1 MITSQMN
8 SFQNVVREVEVH
20 AEDEQT
26 FLQKQYELLQ
36 GTNNNSGLPKLDS
49 SQLRSSPGVQK
60 TGDRRLSNSPSIQSP
75 LGAAKKVNSLH
86 SSHPL
91 EIRSSYDSFYSLDG
105 SYKPR

>member
-1 MITSQMN
+1 MTTNQIN

-36 GTNNNSGLPKLDS
+36 GTNNSSGLPKLET

-75 LGAAKKVNSLH
+75 LGSAKKVKIFFS
-86 SSHPL
+86 
-91 EIRSSYDSFYSLDG
+91 
-105 SYKPR
+105 